1 MATFAFPTSLKAE
14 DPLAILFADADLSP
28 SGAFAERAGPGKAK
42 DEQGKET
49 FACTIPGCLQI
60 YSRAEYLKRHLRK
73 HENNR
78 PFLCKDCFKT
88 FTRSD
93 VLLRHH
99 RRCHAP
105 SSSADLSSNSSLS
118 NNPQENMLT
127 YSSRIDAREASP
139 SREGP
144 RKPGRQRTTKGESVR
159 ARVGSI
165 LGDNHDDKDRD
176 RKHSGVYHSSDIIG
190 SHPNC
195 SQLLPSS
202 SGDRTNLA
210 LNDSNQ
216 LDDASALSNIEYTTG
231 VASNNVQLREE
242 RGLPIWEDDPAVN
255 LIMAVA
261 TSGDDNCPNE
271 GGFSPPIVEAQPQ
284 SVASTSENPRA
295 SISSLVGSGSELS
308 DQVNVDSNLQD
319 FGSFISAIWSSGIE
333 TQEGTNV
340 VGGGPDSFSWS
351 MVQSPKGTSF
361 PTTSHQSPS
370 IPYRLPSHSSSSST
384 RSRSQ
389 SDVHGHSEQSHPLNV
404 LQILE
409 QLVPQTAAN
418 LDPERPLLRV
428 AHAEL
433 ADRAG
438 NGLDPR
444 SRFYLP
450 TDRFNG
456 GYQIPHWALPPLR
469 TLSLMAYRTFHT
481 VLNHFPFVHLPTFRL
496 IDISP
501 CLAFA
506 ICTIGGIRTA
516 NSSIY
521 DHYLWE
527 PPAGNGRS
535 DPRKATTLDGPV
547 VPNQSWESL
556 YEKNWYHENGSVR
569 VHEVPSWKNA
579 LTVRNEKNDML
590 VKSFYLAK
598 GMLMTEFNVAL
609 LQALILY
616 HTPNFLS
623 ENERERASSNMFT
636 GTIVNVS
643 RQIGFFTPENDHFN
657 SFIRRPDEPYTPNEL
672 NRCWKDWVHLESVRR
687 TAYLIYHLDT
697 ISALEANIP
706 CLLSPHELAYIPL
719 PAPDTLWEA
728 PDAETWLKAAKGY
741 RPMTLDEAM
750 RRTFFLPIC
759 GKFDQLHEK
768 SDREHFQLLRQSNYG
783 PFART
788 ALMITLL
795 RGIID
800 IGEGKRDRGNW
811 RDLTDLW
818 DRYTTLFK
826 PGKMMLA
833 QEGINME
840 PLSGKGLKDIFRSAL
855 QTWREGWDCD
865 SLCAPPTMTHM
876 NIRSTIT
883 RSESSWSEGSLDT
896 PEEEEMLKTTI
907 NYCEDAL
914 PLYWLAQTL
923 QNLLDSDS
931 SQLSGTNIFS
941 NLRYNDML
949 KAARTFARTG
959 EGLPTGPSN
968 LFRS

>member
-1 MATFAFPTSLKAE
+1 MATFAFPTSLKAD
-14 DPLAILFADADLSP
+14 DPLAIPFADADLSP
-28 SGAFAERAGPGKAK
+28 SGAFAEGTGPDKPK
-42 DEQGKET
+42 DEQGKEA

-105 SSSADLSSNSSLS
+105 SPSADLSSNSSLS
-118 NNPQENMLT
+118 NNPQGNMLT

-144 RKPGRQRTTKGESVR
+144 RKPGRHGTTEGESVR

-165 LGDNHDDKDRD
+165 LEDDHDDKDKD

-195 SQLLPSS
+195 SQFLPSS

-216 LDDASALSNIEYTTG
+216 LDDASALLNIEYTTG

-242 RGLPIWEDDPAVN
+242 SGLPIWEDDPAVN

-271 GGFSPPIVEAQPQ
+271 GGFSPPIVEAQSQ
-284 SVASTSENPRA
+284 SVASISENPRA

-308 DQVNVDSNLQD
+308 GQVNVDSNLQD
-319 FGSFISAIWSSGIE
+319 FGSFIYPIWSSGIE

-340 VGGGPDSFSWS
+340 LSGGPDSFSCS
-351 MVQSPKGTSF
+351 MMQSPRGTSF
-361 PTTSHQSPS
+361 STTSHQSPS
-370 IPYRLPSHSSSSST
+370 IPYRLPSHSSSSNT

-389 SDVHGHSEQSHPLNV
+389 SDVHGHSQQSHPLNV

-444 SRFYLP
+444 SR
-450 TDRFNG
+450 
-456 GYQIPHWALPPLR
+456 
-469 TLSLMAYRTFHT
+469 S
-481 VLNHFPFVHLPTFRL
+481 
-496 IDISP
+496 
-501 CLAFA
+501 
-506 ICTIGGIRTA
+506 
-516 NSSIY
+516 
-521 DHYLWE
+521 
-527 PPAGNGRS
+527 
-535 DPRKATTLDGPV
+535 
-547 VPNQSWESL
+547 
-556 YEKNWYHENGSVR
+556 
-569 VHEVPSWKNA
+569 
-579 LTVRNEKNDML
+579 
-590 VKSFYLAK
+590 
-598 GMLMTEFNVAL
+598 
-609 LQALILY
+609 
-616 HTPNFLS
+616 
-623 ENERERASSNMFT
+623 
-636 GTIVNVS
+636 
-643 RQIGFFTPENDHFN
+643 
-657 SFIRRPDEPYTPNEL
+657 
-672 NRCWKDWVHLESVRR
+672 
-687 TAYLIYHLDT
+687 
-697 ISALEANIP
+697 
-706 CLLSPHELAYIPL
+706 
-719 PAPDTLWEA
+719 
-728 PDAETWLKAAKGY
+728 
-741 RPMTLDEAM
+741 M
-750 RRTFFLPIC
+750 RRTLFLPIC
-759 GKFDQLHEK
+759 GKFDQMHEK

-818 DRYTTLFK
+818 DRYTLFK

-833 QEGINME
+833 QDGINMG
-840 PLSGKGLKDIFRSAL
+840 PFSRKGLKDIFRSAL

-865 SLCAPPTMTHM
+865 SRCAPPTMTHM
-876 NIRSTIT
+876 NIRSTVT
-883 RSESSWSEGSLDT
+883 RPESSWSEGSLDA

-923 QNLLDSDS
+923 QDLLVSDS
-931 SQLSGTNIFS
+931 SQLAGTNIFS
-941 NLRYNDML
+941 NLRYNNML
-949 KAARTFARTG
+949 KAARIFARTG
-959 EGLPTGPSN
+959 EGLPTGASN

>member
-1 MATFAFPTSLKAE
+1 
-14 DPLAILFADADLSP
+14 
-28 SGAFAERAGPGKAK
+28 
-42 DEQGKET
+42 
-49 FACTIPGCLQI
+49 
-60 YSRAEYLKRHLRK
+60 
-73 HENNR
+73 
-78 PFLCKDCFKT
+78 
-88 FTRSD
+88 
-93 VLLRHH
+93 
-99 RRCHAP
+99 
-105 SSSADLSSNSSLS
+105 
-118 NNPQENMLT
+118 
-127 YSSRIDAREASP
+127 
-139 SREGP
+139 
-144 RKPGRQRTTKGESVR
+144 
-159 ARVGSI
+159 
-165 LGDNHDDKDRD
+165 
-176 RKHSGVYHSSDIIG
+176 
-190 SHPNC
+190 
-195 SQLLPSS
+195 
-202 SGDRTNLA
+202 
-210 LNDSNQ
+210 
-216 LDDASALSNIEYTTG
+216 
-231 VASNNVQLREE
+231 
-242 RGLPIWEDDPAVN
+242 
-255 LIMAVA
+255 MAVA

-271 GGFSPPIVEAQPQ
+271 GGFSPQKVEAQPQ
-284 SVASTSENPRA
+284 SVASTSEHPRA
-295 SISSLVGSGSELS
+295 SISSLVGSGSELL

-319 FGSFISAIWSSGIE
+319 FGSFIYPIWSSGIE

-340 VGGGPDSFSWS
+340 G
-351 MVQSPKGTSF
+351 MMQSPKGTSF

-384 RSRSQ
+384 RSRSE
-389 SDVHGHSEQSHPLNV
+389 SDVHGHSQQSYPLNV

-409 QLVPQTAAN
+409 QLVPQTVAS

-428 AHAEL
+428 AQAEL
-433 ADRAG
+433 ADQAG
-438 NGLDPR
+438 NGLDTT

-481 VLNHFPFVHLPTFRL
+481 VLNHFSFVHLPTFRL
-496 IDISP
+496 IDTSP

-547 VPNQSWESL
+547 VPIKAGKVYTRKAGITKTDLSESM
-556 YEKNWYHENGSVR
+556 KSQAG
-569 VHEVPSWKNA
+569 KNA
-579 LTVRNEKNDML
+579 LTVRNEKIDML

-657 SFIRRPDEPYTPNEL
+657 SFIRLPDEPYTPNEL

-687 TAYLIYHLDT
+687 TAYLVYHLDT

-759 GKFDQLHEK
+759 GTFDQMHEK
-768 SDREHFQLLRQSNYG
+768 PDREHFQL
-783 PFART
+783 
-788 ALMITLL
+788 
-795 RGIID
+795 
-800 IGEGKRDRGNW
+800 
-811 RDLTDLW
+811 
-818 DRYTTLFK
+818 
-826 PGKMMLA
+826 
-833 QEGINME
+833 
-840 PLSGKGLKDIFRSAL
+840 SAK
-855 QTWREGWDCD
+855 WREGWDCD

-876 NIRSTIT
+876 NIRSTVT
-883 RSESSWSEGSLDT
+883 RGESSWSEGSLDA

-907 NYCEDAL
+907 NYCEDAF

-923 QNLLDSDS
+923 QNLLVSDS
-931 SQLSGTNIFS
+931 SQLAGTNIFS
-941 NLRYNDML
+941 NLRYNNML
-949 KAARTFARTG
+949 KAARTFARTR
-959 EGLPTGPSN
+959 EGLPTGASN
-968 LFRS
+968 VFTS